1 MQVVCTGWELRIEL
15 PHSRVLV
22 MLIWFLL
29 CVPAFWEGRDGDEPL
44 GRALHNWEAEGELAA
59 GPPLPPRARV
69 AALEDTGKGREVG
82 EHCQT
87 GWPSYCGLL
96 WWLWGPGQAL
106 LLPTEKLHLSQTDV
120 HIHIRG
126 L

>member
-29 CVPAFWEGRDGDEPL
+29 CVPAFWEGREGDEPL

-69 AALEDTGKGREVG
+69 AASEDTGKGRKWESTARQG
-82 EHCQT
+82 GRLT
-87 GWPSYCGLL
+87 G
-96 WWLWGPGQAL
+96 LWGPGQAL
-106 LLPTEKLHLSQTDV
+106 LLPTEKLHLSQIDV
-120 HIHIRG
+120 HIHTRG